1 MVQQQHNT
9 LSAHS
14 ERSEIVGEYS
24 RVCWFLSDFFLRCP
38 DQIFL
43 TELQQHLSTQQKQFM
58 QQPDS
63 ALAGL
68 WQILQ
73 QGADNELT
81 QQLAIEYTRL
91 FAGLHRDDTL
101 PPPFESLYR
110 GDTLM
115 GEVTLAV
122 MGSYQQAGYG
132 IIEADAGP
140 QDHIAAELRFMAMLF
155 YKELEALNV
164 NDSDTATAIQ
174 QQQHHFLKEHLL
186 QWVPQYC
193 QRVKKESTEKFYQCV
208 AMMTKD
214 ALESM
219 G

>member
-9 LSAHS
+9 LNVHS
-14 ERSEIVGEYS
+14 ERAELVAEYS

-38 DQIFL
+38 DQEFL
-43 TELQQHLSTQQKQFM
+43 TELQQQLSTQQQQFI
-58 QQPDS
+58 QRPDS

-73 QGADNELT
+73 QGVDEKLT

-91 FAGLHRDDTL
+91 FAGLHRNNT

-122 MGSYQQAGYG
+122 MDSYRQAGYG
-132 IIEADAGP
+132 TIEADVGP
-140 QDHIAAELRFMAMLF
+140 QDHIVAELRFMAMLF
-155 YKELEALNV
+155 YKELEALNL
-164 NDSDTATAIQ
+164 NDSDTAKTIQ
-174 QQQHHFLKEHLL
+174 QQQQHFLNEHLL

-193 QRVKKESTEKFYQCV
+193 QLIKKESSEKFYQCV
-208 AMMTKD
+208 VIMTKE
-214 ALESM
+214 ALENM
-219 G
+219 C